1 MKKVIEFI
9 GLFMLII
16 LETLAFTLGYYYAT
30 EFLSSAQTAISV
42 VFASGAVYFVIVM
55 VFFALID
62 WLYFTLFEKVAN
74 YIEGRK
80 IMKLT
85 VTLRDPEDMCPL
97 GGSVSRER
105 CDYCAHCAG
114 EFGGS
119 IKCKFAP
126 K

>member
-9 GLFMLII
+9 GLFILII
-16 LETLAFTLGYYYAT
+16 LETLVFNLGYYYAT
-30 EFLSSAQTAISV
+30 EFLSSTQAAISV

-62 WLYFTLFEKVAN
+62 WGYFTLFDKVAN
-74 YIEGRK
+74 YIEK
-80 IMKLT
+80 IRQNRM

-105 CDYCAHCAG
+105 CDYCTHCAG

-119 IKCKFAP
+119 IKCKYKA